1 MFQLRTK
8 MWNFLPGYERKTNN
22 KYSEDSLEKKRR
34 KKKRRNKRRLKALAF
49 LKNVLLLTSII
60 YTYQWL
66 NSITQI
72 KPTGNVAVNRLLS
85 QSPLKHQHW
94 AVQRPGLPRQMQKDL
109 QIWKSYRSWGT
120 AASADPK
127 AHLGSTYYSLSFSP
141 SLMLMQSMKH

>member
-72 KPTGNVAVNRLLS
+72 KPTGNVAVNKLLS

-109 QIWKSYRSWGT
+109 QIWVIGAGEQLPLQIPRPTWDPLTT
-120 AASADPK
+120 ACHS
-127 AHLGSTYYSLSFSP
+127 HRV
-141 SLMLMQSMKH
+141 